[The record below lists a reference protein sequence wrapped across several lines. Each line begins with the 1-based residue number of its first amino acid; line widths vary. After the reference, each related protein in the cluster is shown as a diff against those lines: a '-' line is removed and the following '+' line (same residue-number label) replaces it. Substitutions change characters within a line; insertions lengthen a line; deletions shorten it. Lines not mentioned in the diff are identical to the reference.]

1 MTFGS
6 GKYTYSL
13 VEGWGTVPADWKW
26 GWIVG
31 VAIDSQDRVF
41 VASRSQHPLAI
52 FDTDGNLLET
62 WGDDVLFAN
71 QAHGLFIDS
80 QDNVYFTDAVNH
92 CLFKFD
98 RTGALVMTLGT
109 PGQAAAV
116 EGEPFRRPTDAA
128 VASTGEFYVSDG
140 YGNSRVHK
148 YGADGE
154 LLLSWGE
161 PGDGPGQFAIS
172 HSVRLD
178 ARDRV
183 WICDRENNRVQ
194 IFDRDGNF
202 LRAWNGLLRP
212 NTIHFDPNE
221 PVVYVAELGRRLSIF
236 ALDDEGF
243 PATPLAQWADPQ
255 PSETPGF
262 WRGGPHGLWTDAA
275 GNLYVGEV
283 ELGVEG
289 RMWKYQRARG

>member
-1 MTFGS
+1 MRFG
-6 GKYTYSL
+6 GGNYTYAL
-13 VEGWGTVPADWKW
+13 VEGWGTVPADWQW

-31 VAIDSQDRVF
+31 VAVDSQDRVF

-52 FDTDGNLLET
+52 FDTKGKLLET
-62 WGDDVLFAN
+62 WGDGVLLAN
-71 QAHGLFIDS
+71 QAHGLLIDKD
-80 QDNVYFTDAVNH
+80 DNVYFTDAVNH

-98 RTGALVMTLGT
+98 RTGKVVMTLGT

-148 YGADGE
+148 YSANGE
-154 LLLSWGE
+154 LLFSWGE

-178 ARDRV
+178 AQDRV

-194 IFDRDGNF
+194 IFDSNGNF
-202 LRAWNGLLRP
+202 LRAWDGLLRP
-212 NTIHFDPNE
+212 NTIHFDPHK

-243 PATPLAQWADPQ
+243 PGPLLAQWADPQ

-262 WRGGPHGLWTDAA
+262 WRGGPHGIWTDAA
-275 GNLYVGEV
+275 GDLYVGEV

-289 RMWKYQRARG
+289 RMWKYARE